1 MKTPLSPN
9 ASRPH
14 QIRELPI
21 QVERLPSGG
30 IRVTTPLA
38 RGWAA
43 VAHDQHELA
52 RSIATAFTEAEVASY
67 SRFRG
72 QVYDLDAL
80 TGHVPGDALAGSAR
94 GRVRGPAGR
103 RRAKKSYPVTLWQKL
118 PDGRWRS
125 PSGRAYRADTRA
137 VQQMV
142 ARRVAEG
149 LPV

>member
-1 MKTPLSPN
+1 MKTPLSSN

-14 QIRELPI
+14 QIRDLPVR
-21 QVERLPSGG
+21 VERLADGG
-30 IRVTTPLA
+30 MRITTPLA

-43 VAHDQHELA
+43 VARDQHQLA
-52 RSIATAFTEAEVASY
+52 RSIASAFAEAEVASY

-72 QVYDLDAL
+72 QVYDLDAM
-80 TGHVPGDALAGSAR
+80 TGHVPGDALAGSAQ
-94 GRVRGPAGR
+94 GRVRGPAAR
-103 RRAKKSYPVTLWQKL
+103 RRTKKSYPVTLWQKL
-118 PDGRWRS
+118 PNGHWRS
-125 PSGRAYRADTRA
+125 PSGRSYRPDTRA